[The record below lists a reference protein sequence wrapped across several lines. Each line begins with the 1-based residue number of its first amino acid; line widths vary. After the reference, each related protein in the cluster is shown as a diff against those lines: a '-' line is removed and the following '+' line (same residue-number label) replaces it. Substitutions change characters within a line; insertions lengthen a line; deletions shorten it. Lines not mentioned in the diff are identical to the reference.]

1 METTLSI
8 EIKQRYEQLPESAQ
22 TLLSACAILCTDG
35 EVNIRHL
42 CDIIDNGSQCF
53 RHELDKL
60 LNCGLLI
67 ENFNRV
73 QVHNEVIA
81 VLSNKKLSVEVLNSI
96 IENLTK
102 STTPSFNDD
111 LLQVKDY
118 FTMGMNILKFVVQ
131 EKPSQINYEYFAN
144 LAVNLTQ
151 LYEVFAV
158 PDLLV
163 NDVKDLPLMQ
173 GIELALS
180 KTNDKSMLYV
190 ALITS
195 QAYVLLNGFHYEV
208 SRHLLDKAI
217 NISQSDN
224 ELLAYSLHVYALW
237 WENYGCFGN
246 ALSFS
251 YRAWQAADQCFRN
264 YIASYVAYI
273 LALCDEYK
281 TCKDWMER
289 VKVNKFGVSAVGIYF
304 QLACA
309 LYNKHNDLLSLK
321 HLRQAEEFINQTN
334 FRSPLKARFLF
345 VKSVILDDGFNM
357 LRESNICYREYAE
370 LITQLYLGTNGAMY
384 IYLAREASR
393 LISIGATTSAK
404 QMINKLDSLQFH
416 PGFALSVRI
425 CAALAYSEYF
435 RGACGSEF
443 FTLADIYSQNGKEL
457 AERTRPI
464 DEFYLLQV
472 FGAKSV
478 PPSLSGEEATY
489 VWEYQLLQ
497 NMIENRE
504 VSTNEIKGRIV
515 YLQKLYPNH
524 KKELEVV
531 SASLSDSY
539 SAIKIWNGLIM
550 SRTTGRKDKFELIL
564 QIARTAM
571 SKDLIW
577 DGHRY
582 YDLLLRTDGYK
593 DIVAFN
599 KYKRVDILI
608 EYAGCLELCGMRGK
622 AKNVWWQLEILAEGT
637 SKLADVY
644 QLHGNNAF
652 DHEQWEEALQCY
664 NECLNVVQPEDTL
677 YDERMTSILSFR
689 SSCLGYLE
697 HYQAAYDGIIEAK
710 RYIPQDEFDSGI
722 EFNHAYFAL
731 MVGKDDESR
740 QIIAKAKNFL
750 TDKEKESFDE
760 ILAISTDFGKLTK
773 YNE

>member
-8 EIKQRYEQLPESAQ
+8 EIKQRYEKLPESAQ

-35 EVNIRHL
+35 EVSIRHL
-42 CDIIDNGSQCF
+42 CDVEGQESF
-53 RHELDKL
+53 RRDTETL
-60 LNCGLLI
+60 LRSGLLL
-67 ENFNRV
+67 ENLNRLSV
-73 QVHNEVIA
+73 PKEV
-81 VLSNKKLSVEVLNSI
+81 VDGLDVKLSAEVLNSI
-96 IENLTK
+96 IANLLEKTR
-102 STTPSFNDD
+102 PSLNGD

-118 FTMGMNILKFVVQ
+118 FTMGMNILEYVVQ
-131 EKPSQINYEYFAN
+131 VKSPEVNYDLYGK
-144 LAVNLTQ
+144 LVVNLTR
-151 LYEVFAV
+151 LYEFFAT
-158 PDLLV
+158 PY
-163 NDVKDLPLMQ
+163 DVKELPLMQ

-264 YIASYVAYI
+264 YIASYVVYI

-334 FRSPLKARFLF
+334 IRSPLKARFLF

-622 AKNVWWQLEILAEGT
+622 AKNVWRQLEILAEGT

-677 YDERMTSILSFR
+677 YDERMTSIHSFR
-689 SSCLGYLE
+689 SSCLGYLG

-750 TDKEKESFDE
+750 TDKEKESFDGLITLLNMNQVKRE
-760 ILAISTDFGKLTK
+760 IEVS
-773 YNE
+773 